1 MPHEEVTST
10 DSRRRNNSTLTHTY
24 DTDSNSGA
32 IVRLHMMG
40 HYAEPP
46 LDVILNA
53 TDSPHALFHV
63 TYNPMT
69 GEWKQRKLTD
79 DQPDMEEDGKGE
91 KEKEREHSGKGKEK
105 EKEKEDEDEGMMVIE
120 VIS

>member
-1 MPHEEVTST
+1 M
-10 DSRRRNNSTLTHTY
+10 
-24 DTDSNSGA
+24 
-32 IVRLHMMG
+32 RLHMMG

-46 LDVILNA
+46 LDLILNA
-53 TDSPHALFHV
+53 TDSPHALFHM

-79 DQPDMEEDGKGE
+79 QPDMEEDGEGE

-105 EKEKEDEDEGMMVIE
+105 EKEKEDDEGMMVIE
-120 VIS
+120 VLSLSLISFTY